1 MEKGSPLDLE
11 SAMRT
16 PSAHAEK
23 LLGQLLLQRPFTP
36 DELKQLL
43 VDVGRQ
49 GLVSNINWSEPAA
62 SYVRHFVSRSAVAG
76 ALNKAFMDALG
87 AHEDLLARKPD
98 LDRIRVYLELIP
110 SGTSLVG
117 SSELAKLKQLALKA
131 GLHQPLVFA
140 RLGQVTLPPELRRQA
155 AQSVDKIEQVQ
166 AWIDAAN
173 RQEVLPGDVVWMVE
187 IFKKAAEEED
197 VDRAA
202 IRDALDLLGGK
213 GLGGGSPVDVSKPDG
228 LEQVVRQFGITLDA
242 GAFFEG
248 YRRASS
254 RVCAVFV
261 DGVGLGTGFLVG
273 RDLVLTNHHVL
284 RRVLEEGGDPSSVE
298 FVFELVTVNGQEQRG
313 PVARLDRASDAAKPW
328 LVDTSPP
335 TDVERQGGPLPE
347 LSSPTPDTHLDFAL
361 VRIDQPLGA
370 GPRGAFSLASDF
382 AFPKTAPLI
391 ILGHPGRVD
400 GTLAPQ
406 VWAIEPESVLGNN
419 ATRVRYRTNTLRGSS
434 GSPVMTMQWEL
445 VALHHFGKHLS
456 YNQGIPVAAL
466 RARPAVAAA
475 LG

>member
-1 MEKGSPLDLE
+1 
-11 SAMRT
+11 MRA
-16 PSAHAEK
+16 PSIHAEG
-23 LLGQLLLQRPFTP
+23 LLRQLLLQTFFTP
-36 DELKQLL
+36 DELTQILT
-43 VDVGRQ
+43 DTGRQ
-49 GLVSNINWSEPAA
+49 DLAFIIDWSGPAT
-62 SYVRHFVSRSAVAG
+62 SYVRNFVSRSGRAG
-76 ALNKAFMDALG
+76 FLDDVLLDSLG
-87 AHEDLLARKPD
+87 AHVKLVNRKPD
-98 LDRIRVYLELIP
+98 LDRIRVYLELLP

-117 SSELAKLKQLALKA
+117 AAESAKLEQLALKA
-131 GLHQPLVFA
+131 GLHKPLVFA
-140 RLGQVTLPPELRRQA
+140 RLGQVTLPLELRQQA
-155 AQSVDKIEQVQ
+155 AQSVDKIEQVK

-173 RQEVLPGDVVWMVE
+173 RQEVLPGDPVWMVE
-187 IFKKAAEEED
+187 IFNKAAEEEG
-197 VDRAA
+197 VDHAA

-228 LEQVVRQFGITLDA
+228 LEQVVRQFGITADA

-261 DGVGLGTGFLVG
+261 DGAGLGTGFLVG

-284 RRVLEEGGDPSSVE
+284 QSVLEGGRDPSSVE
-298 FVFELVTVNGQEQRG
+298 FVFELVTVDGQERRG

-328 LVDTSPP
+328 LVDESPP

-347 LSSPTPDTHLDFAL
+347 LSAPPPDTHLDFAL
-361 VRIDQPLGA
+361 VRIDQPLGEA
-370 GPRGAFSLASDF
+370 RGAFSLGSDF

-406 VWAIEPESVLGNN
+406 VWAIEPESVLGDN

-434 GSPVMTMQWEL
+434 GSPVMTLRWEL

-456 YNQGIPVAAL
+456 YNQGIPVSAL